1 MAGIADLIAAGKDI
15 GIFEFYLPFVIMF
28 AILYGLLSKSK
39 IFGNAE
45 KDRKVRAI
53 NLVIS
58 LAASAFVMA
67 YTPVGITLTTFFANL
82 FTHALIAI
90 VTMVVLLMMVALVLG
105 LGGKELKLETGVKFI
120 VLVLIILVI
129 GIFISS
135 GGLAFFPG
143 LTLGDVSDTPIV
155 ILPNLNLTTQDI
167 AIIVLV
173 VLTGLVI
180 WFVYRSG
187 GGGKE
192 GEKEWVLRSRL

>member
-1 MAGIADLIAAGKDI
+1 MAIEDVIAVGEEI

-39 IFGNAE
+39 IFGDQD

-58 LAASAFVMA
+58 LAAAAFVMA
-67 YTPVGITLTTFFANL
+67 YPNPVGITLTTFFATL
-82 FTHALIAI
+82 FTNALIVI
-90 VTMVVLLMMVALVLG
+90 VTMLIFLMLTALVLG
-105 LGGKELKLETGVKFI
+105 LSGEEMKLGKGLKFV
-120 VLVLIILVI
+120 VLLIIILVI

-143 LTLGDVSDTPIV
+143 ITLGTVEEPAV
-155 ILPNLNLTTQDI
+155 IFPNLNLTTEHI

-187 GGGKE
+187 GGEKGKPGRGLE
-192 GEKEWVLRSRL
+192 IRRL